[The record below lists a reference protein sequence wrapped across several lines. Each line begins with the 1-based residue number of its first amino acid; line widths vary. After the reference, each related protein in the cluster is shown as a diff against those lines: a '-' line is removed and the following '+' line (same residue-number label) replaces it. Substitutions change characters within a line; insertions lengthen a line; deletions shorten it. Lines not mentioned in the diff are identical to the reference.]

1 MFDEILQWFSSHLS
15 NLTDALVYCAIAG
28 VTLIGVFKCLIPLIT
43 TTHAL
48 RRAITRL
55 QQDAGTRQGTPV
67 WQEKRFMGNR
77 LKNCWL
83 RFLQNAEQLDRRGLP
98 CNVEDYINDDTVIH
112 GPGNAQLADLI
123 PGLLTS
129 LGILGTFM
137 GMMDGLGG
145 LDFSNAD
152 KIIEGIPTLLTGMQ
166 FAFGTSVAGVSCS
179 ICFNIINRILQGS
192 SYRAIDDFVS
202 NFTSL
207 AMSRP
212 LDNDV
217 QLICQN
223 QDSNHMLSTLTDTL
237 PGQLAGAMEHSVRS
251 AMQPVSQAM
260 DNFLMGATRAQ
271 VDGVGRI
278 VGSFVQQ
285 MNASL
290 SDQLLT
296 LGRTMTEVNQHQQ
309 ASLEQV
315 RQSLNAAAAIQVD
328 MRQLHDVTNDVIA
341 HFEQYI
347 KELSAARSR
356 DEGFERSSADL
367 LTRLGKVSDQQLS
380 ALNRIR
386 AGQEELARVTE
397 QFTRQSS
404 ETTAAMKQS
413 SNATTQELSGVADA
427 MKQSA
432 AELSAGC
439 QNFTQSVVSG
449 LSQSLGMFDASMQ
462 GLMAMM
468 GETTDKLSGTDS
480 AEATRQAA
488 ETQRL
493 LTALK
498 ESIDAATAALRQ
510 SLRKSHRMDHRH
522 RKIYFYVFV
531 YTFFLFCRRYILIY

>member
-223 QDSNHMLSTLTDTL
+223 QDSNHMLSTLTDT
-237 PGQLAGAMEHSVRS
+237 
-251 AMQPVSQAM
+251 
-260 DNFLMGATRAQ
+260 Q

-510 SLRKSHRMDHRH
+510 KEG
-522 RKIYFYVFV
+522 
-531 YTFFLFCRRYILIY
+531 